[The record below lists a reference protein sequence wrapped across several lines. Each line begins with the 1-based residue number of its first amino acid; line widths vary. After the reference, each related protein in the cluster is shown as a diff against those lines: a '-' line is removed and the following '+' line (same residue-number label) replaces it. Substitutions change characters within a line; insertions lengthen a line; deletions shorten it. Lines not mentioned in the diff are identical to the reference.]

1 VRGLTLLGAGLLIAG
16 LAGCSGDRAPG
27 PAVPEPD
34 SGEMESQVAELLVSA
49 RSRVL
54 SQSDSAETWGNLASL
69 YDAHSLFDPA
79 EVCYR
84 RAVELAPGDF
94 RWAYLLAVVRDIGGG
109 TPDEL
114 VPLFEAASRIDPNY
128 VPIYVRLGD
137 ALARHGRNDEARRQ
151 LERAVELAPEIA
163 VTHRILGQLML
174 SVGDLDAA
182 EPQLEIALE
191 LEPRDRATH
200 TALAQ
205 LHMRRGRVELAEE
218 VAARAEGLQRINV
231 LDDPVYGQ
239 WVFERSISSSRAF
252 DRAKIRMRDGDYAA
266 ASRDLE
272 IVVAARRANADVH
285 AMLGRAY
292 AELGRTD
299 DAAAQ
304 LETAVRLDPD
314 HPARQQLEALRAAD
328 R

>member
-1 VRGLTLLGAGLLIAG
+1 VRFKTLLGVVLLIAG
-16 LAGCSGDRAPG
+16 LAGCSGDRASG
-27 PAVPEPD
+27 PDVPEPD
-34 SGEMESQVAELLVSA
+34 SHEMEPQVAALLLSA
-49 RSRVL
+49 RNHVL
-54 SQSDSAETWGNLASL
+54 AQSDSAEAWGNLGAL

-79 EVCYR
+79 EICYR
-84 RAVELAPGDF
+84 RAVELAPDDF

-114 VPLFEAASRIDPNY
+114 VPLFEAASRIDRDY
-128 VPIYVRLGD
+128 VPVYVRLGD
-137 ALARHGRNDEARRQ
+137 ALARHGRNDEARLQ
-151 LERAVELAPEIA
+151 LERAVALAPEIA
-163 VTHRILGQLML
+163 VTHRLLGQLML
-174 SVGDLDAA
+174 ATGDLDTA
-182 EPQLEIALE
+182 ERHLGRALE

-205 LHMRRGRVELAEE
+205 LHMRRGRMELAEE
-218 VAARAEGLQRINV
+218 VAERSQALQRINV

-239 WVFERSISSSRAF
+239 WVFDRSMSSSRAF
-252 DRAKIRMRDGDYAA
+252 DRAKIRMRDGDFAA

-272 IVVAARRANADVH
+272 VVVAARRANADVH

-299 DAAAQ
+299 DAVAQ
-304 LETAVRLDPD
+304 LEAAVRLDPN
-314 HPARQQLEALRAAD
+314 HAARQQLEALRATD